1 LLIHL
6 KELDILNKKKSIL
19 FLCTGNSCRSQI
31 AEGLGKKYLTNFQIY
46 SAGTVPEKVNS
57 NAIKVMDE
65 IGIDISNQYSKKIDN
80 DKLNQYDF
88 VITLC
93 GDAKDK
99 CPVLNTSKH
108 IHWGIPDP
116 ARTNGNEKQILDAF
130 STVRDSIL
138 NHVKL
143 FNKQFKE

>member
-1 LLIHL
+1 M

-108 IHWGIPDP
+108 IHWSIPDP
-116 ARTNGNEKQILDAF
+116 AKTSGNEKQILDAF

>member
-1 LLIHL
+1 L
-6 KELDILNKKKSIL
+6 KELDTLNKKKTIL

-46 SAGTVPEKVNS
+46 SAGTIPEKINS

-99 CPVLNTSKH
+99 CPILNTSKH
-108 IHWGIPDP
+108 IHWSIPDP
-116 ARTNGNEKQILDAF
+116 AKISGNKKQILDAF

>member
-1 LLIHL
+1 M
-6 KELDILNKKKSIL
+6 DILNKKKSIL

-46 SAGTVPEKVNS
+46 SAGTVPEKVNC

-80 DKLNQYDF
+80 DKLDQYDF
-88 VITLC
+88 IITLC

-99 CPVLNTSKH
+99 CPILKISKH

-116 ARTNGNEKQILDAF
+116 AKISGDEKQILDAF
-130 STVRDSIL
+130 STVRDLIL

-143 FNKQFKE
+143 FNKQFKR

>member
-1 LLIHL
+1 MNHQFIGSVEKL
-6 KELDILNKKKSIL
+6 KEIFKNCNWKYTKQRSVLVQNIFNGPNKHFCVNTINEELKNNKIFFSYTTLFNNLNDLVEK
-19 FLCTGNSCRSQI
+19 N
-31 AEGLGKKYLTNFQIY
+31 YLSRIEC
-46 SAGTVPEKVNS
+46 G
-57 NAIKVMDE
+57 
-65 IGIDISNQYSKKIDN
+65 NQYF
-80 DKLNQYDF
+80 YD
-88 VITLC
+88 T
-93 GDAKDK
+93 
-99 CPVLNTSKH
+99 NTSKH